1 MTNELGLMAKCLMDD
16 IDFNLRVEEFFDTYF
31 YFEEA
36 VKLIDYIEDEDEI
49 GIMTEEGFDELL
61 DCADLLETKI
71 AELLAGI
78 KKYFEENE

>member
-78 KKYFEENE
+78 KKYFEEKE